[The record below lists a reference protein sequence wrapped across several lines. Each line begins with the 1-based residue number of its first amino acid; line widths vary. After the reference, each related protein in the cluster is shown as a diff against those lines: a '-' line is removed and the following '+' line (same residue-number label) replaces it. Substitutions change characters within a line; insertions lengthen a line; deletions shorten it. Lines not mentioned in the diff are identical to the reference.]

1 MDYPS
6 GIFQKVAECVAWSEV
21 KRAGR
26 ETAVRE
32 LSASLQSEA
41 VGGDERAQGTCVWTS
56 RTLAL
61 QQNPPVGLLKLTQ
74 CGPRPRPESEWRGGR
89 EPLSTP
95 GQVLLSQAENHGFEG
110 SSFWAVVGTCQE
122 TCGTGGRAVS
132 RSALCCLPQ
141 RWLCV
146 LGGFFPGSLSA
157 RAAACRPAA
166 CARDHSGGAIH
177 VGHSM
182 PWRLHPQGLFPAES
196 KGVSG
201 PGCPSVR
208 ALSSPQMRRP
218 LAEDKAQQ

>member
-1 MDYPS
+1 MCSLERSQESWAGDGSS
-6 GIFQKVAECVAWSEV
+6 GIVGQFAIRSRGRGRTCSGNVCVDQPYPGSAE
-21 KRAGR
+21 
-26 ETAVRE
+26 
-32 LSASLQSEA
+32 
-41 VGGDERAQGTCVWTS
+41 
-56 RTLAL
+56 
-61 QQNPPVGLLKLTQ
+61 PPVDLLKLTQ